1 MRSPR
6 LLARLCKMKGDKRT
20 KRESLAKTAI
30 GHKTTTAMELT
41 LDSLGGGIIVDSLGG
56 DFSLDMIGG
65 QLLELV
71 LSLVENGSETL
82 VGDLVD
88 VVLGMEHG
96 RRDIRDWRSR

>member
-1 MRSPR
+1 
-6 LLARLCKMKGDKRT
+6 MKGDKRT

-30 GHKTTTAMELT
+30 GYKTTTAMELT

-56 DFSLDMIGG
+56 DFSLDMIGS

-88 VVLGMEHG
+88 VVLGMEHS